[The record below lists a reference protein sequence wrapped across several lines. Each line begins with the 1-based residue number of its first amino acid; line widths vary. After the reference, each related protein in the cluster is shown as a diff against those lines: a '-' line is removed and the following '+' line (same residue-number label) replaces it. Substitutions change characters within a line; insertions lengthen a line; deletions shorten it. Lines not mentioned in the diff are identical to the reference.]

1 MVQDYPVTKRQSQT
15 NVRER
20 GQKVYIEHVLYTRL
34 FPGFLVLENKVKS
47 LLYRGHIFFVEI
59 DSKPINIYNIMLS
72 STRY

>member
-20 GQKVYIEHVLYTRL
+20 GQKIYIEHVLCTRL
-34 FPGFLVLENKVKS
+34 LPGFLVL
-47 LLYRGHIFFVEI
+47 LYWGYILFVEI
-59 DSKPINIYNIMLS
+59 DNKLKNIYDIMPS